1 MEASMWE
8 YHIFLHGPDDPAWG
22 VSSVFT
28 VHAVGDDA
36 VRSAFPHADR
46 IYRFENPA
54 TGLVRIA

>member
-1 MEASMWE
+1 MWE